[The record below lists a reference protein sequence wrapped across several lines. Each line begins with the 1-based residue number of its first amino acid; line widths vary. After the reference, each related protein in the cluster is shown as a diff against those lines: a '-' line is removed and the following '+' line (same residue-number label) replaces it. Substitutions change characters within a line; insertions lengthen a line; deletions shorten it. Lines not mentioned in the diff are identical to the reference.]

1 MCIKYEK
8 ISMYYYNVY
17 NNIYKIL
24 TMKKFSLLRSYIILV
39 IIIKVIFLLLLIYSF
54 YIKHLVKKYPNNK
67 NYKISLEKIDK
78 FKYKVEFI
86 FTIAIALLLII
97 LFNPN
102 RKKHLTIDH
111 EARLLLYVF
120 GFLLIISADWENF
133 IQF

>member
-1 MCIKYEK
+1 MI
-8 ISMYYYNVY
+8 
-17 NNIYKIL
+17 
-24 TMKKFSLLRSYIILV
+24 KFSLLRSYIILV

-102 RKKHLTIDH
+102 RKKHLPINH
-111 EARLLLYVF
+111 ETRLLLYLF